1 MCVWIYAMNKMTRN
15 HRRKNHDSQDPRK
28 LLKLPVIE
36 RLKMRIVQKADISF
50 RKIYTWNT
58 NTSYE

>member
-15 HRRKNHDSQDPRK
+15 HRRKNRDSQDPRK

-36 RLKMRIVQKADISF
+36 RLKIRIVQKADISF
-50 RKIYTWNT
+50 RKIYT
-58 NTSYE
+58 